1 MVVANKLPLWTAILT
16 VCLWTG
22 LAHAQATT
30 FTLDEE
36 TGWIAGEPPEPG
48 TDAALMADSRRF
60 IAEGRP
66 SLARSRLRR
75 WIREHR
81 NTDNPYLPTAYLLL
95 GDADT
100 AIGNE
105 YRALFSYEALIGKF
119 PESPEYV
126 IAIQREL
133 EIATR
138 YARGMR
144 RKGFIPLR
152 IFDSGPTAQE
162 LLVLVQQRLPGSE
175 AAERAAIEL
184 ADFYYRT
191 RQMKLA
197 AEMYEILRINFPDSR
212 FRKRALQRQVLA
224 NLTQFKGPKYD
235 ATPLKEA
242 ALLIEEFR
250 DRYPIE
256 ADEVGL
262 NESLLARI
270 DESAAAQMLDTARY
284 YLRTGDPVS
293 ARFTLRRLVRNHPRS
308 GAATRAR
315 EILDE
320 RGWSAR
326 TVQRNGTEGDE

>member
-1 MVVANKLPLWTAILT
+1 MVVAKTLPVWMAALA

-36 TGWIAGEPPEPG
+36 TGWVAGEPPEPG

-95 GDADT
+95 GDADS
-100 AIGNE
+100 AMGNE

-224 NLTQFKGPKYD
+224 TLTQFKGPKYD

-284 YLRTGDPVS
+284 YLRTGDPIS

-315 EILDE
+315 EILTE
-320 RGWSAR
+320 QGWSTRPA
-326 TVQRNGTEGDE
+326 QGGEGAD